1 MCGIYGIVS
10 NKKQNGLASLATM
23 AHRGP
28 DDCGFFETKGL
39 FLGQQ
44 RLAIQDLSVN
54 GHQPM
59 FSEDG
64 RYVLIFN
71 GEIYNHWEIRKALQ
85 TTHIFNSSSDTE
97 TLLYAYIEQKEA
109 LFNQLNGI
117 FSFAIFDHLT
127 EELVIVRDPLGVKP
141 LYFYQDG
148 DCFAFASELKAFT
161 KIPSFAKSLDYEG
174 MLNYL
179 HFLYSPAEKT
189 PLKHVKKLLAGHY
202 IKLNVGDY
210 LDKKTSVQP
219 ICYYDIPFTGVYSTK
234 SEEALIDELDELLF
248 RAVQRQL
255 LSDVPIAFFLSGG
268 LDSSAVVAMAKRA
281 LPNQTLTCFTMD
293 TGSTQPEGFE
303 DDLHYAQRVAQ
314 HLGVTLHIV
323 EGQASEMQDFDTM
336 IYHLDEPQA
345 DVAPLHLFEI
355 SKVAKQQGISVLLG
369 GTGGDDLFSGYRRHQ
384 ALAYEPYIQAT
395 PLWVR
400 QGLQKIGTLLP
411 SQHSFFR
418 RLQKVF
424 KKIDRSPLERMQ
436 GYYQWLDLAEAK
448 ALFTEKIQ
456 KELANYH
463 PNEDWI
469 KALAGIEQEAN
480 PLNQML
486 YWELHYFLA
495 DHNLNYT
502 DKMGMAAGVEI
513 RVPFLDKELVAFSTK
528 IPPELKLKGTT
539 TKYLLRKVMERYLP
553 KEVIYRSKTGFGGSI
568 RSLDWQRFL
577 QKRLSTVSL
586 ATIGIF
592 DEKKVQE
599 LITKNQQ
606 GKIDATYPILAL
618 IAILSWYKQFTASN
632 KGDF

>member
-10 NKKQNGLASLATM
+10 NKKQDGLASLATM

-44 RLAIQDLSVN
+44 RLAIQDLSED

-71 GEIYNHWEIRKALQ
+71 GEIYNHWGIRKALQ
-85 TTHIFNSSSDTE
+85 TTHIFKSSSDTE

-109 LFNQLNGI
+109 LFEQLNGI
-117 FSFAIFDHLT
+117 FSFAIFDYVT
-127 EELVIVRDPLGVKP
+127 QELVIIRDPFGVKP
-141 LYFYQDG
+141 LYIYQD
-148 DCFAFASELKAFT
+148 DACFAFASELKAFT
-161 KIPSFAKSLDYEG
+161 KIPSFIKSLDYEG
-174 MLNYL
+174 ILNYL

-210 LDKKTSVQP
+210 LTKKISIKPT
-219 ICYYDIPFTGVYSTK
+219 CYYDIPFRGVYSRQ
-234 SEEALIDELDELLF
+234 SEEELIEELDELLF
-248 RAVQRQL
+248 KAVQRQL
-255 LSDVPIAFFLSGG
+255 LSDVPIGFFLSGG

-281 LPNQTLTCFTMD
+281 LPNHVLTCFTMD
-293 TGSTQPEGFE
+293 TSSPQSEGFE
-303 DDLHYAQRVAQ
+303 DDLHYAKVVAN
-314 HLGVTLHIV
+314 HLGVNLHIV
-323 EGQASEMQDFDTM
+323 EGQAKVMQDFDTM

-345 DVAPLHLFEI
+345 DIAPLYVFEI

-384 ALAYEPYIQAT
+384 ALAYEPYIQAI
-395 PLWVR
+395 PQWIR
-400 QGLQKIGTLLP
+400 QSLQKIGAFLP
-411 SQHSFFR
+411 LHGRFFR
-418 RLQKVF
+418 RLQKAF
-424 KKIDRSPLERMQ
+424 AKLDKSSLERMQ
-436 GYYQWLDLAEAK
+436 GYYEWLDLTEAK

-456 KELANYH
+456 KELSNYC
-463 PNEDWI
+463 PSQDWI
-469 KALAGIEQEAN
+469 KALRAIEQEQN

-486 YWELHYFLA
+486 YWELHYFLT

-528 IPPELKLKGTT
+528 IPTALKLKGTT

-553 KEVIYRSKTGFGGSI
+553 KEVIYRSKTGFGGSM
-568 RSLDWQRFL
+568 RSLPLQSFL
-577 QKRLSTVSL
+577 QERLSTASL
-586 ATIGIF
+586 SKIGIF
-592 DEKKVQE
+592 DEEKVQA
-599 LITKNQQ
+599 LIAKNQQ
-606 GKIDATYPILAL
+606 GKIDASYPILAL
-618 IAILSWYKQFTASN
+618 VAVLSWQEQFRQ
-632 KGDF
+632 